1 MNDDECLFSLLPAL
15 ARRRFRLASKCLS
28 FSLVRD
34 GRECVGVSVQGVA
47 KRNGGGL
54 VGMVCLVGSFA
65 KETIGV
71 AWFFRE
77 RTPLGVQGSAG
88 KDGTVECRRPLGLRA
103 DGCGRLLMRGVLLL
117 FVNMLRT
124 GMRQGL
130 QRKWPA
136 VCGVSKSPLAPLKG
150 GDQQVQ
156 WPVPAGHC
164 SGKPDGAA
172 AQDGMTCVIVGANDY
187 SPLQNGCNATPP
199 RRGAQIKKLMMCE
212 FYENWACEI

>member
-54 VGMVCLVGSFA
+54 VGMVWLVGAFA
-65 KETIGV
+65 KETICIG
-71 AWFFRE
+71 WCIRE
-77 RTPLGVQGSAG
+77 RTPLGVQGSVG
-88 KDGTVECRRPLGLRA
+88 KNGTVECRRPLGLRA
-103 DGCGRLLMRGVLLL
+103 NGCGSLLMRRGLLL

-136 VCGVSKSPLAPLKG
+136 ICRFL
-150 GDQQVQ
+150 
-156 WPVPAGHC
+156 
-164 SGKPDGAA
+164 
-172 AQDGMTCVIVGANDY
+172 N
-187 SPLQNGCNATPP
+187 PP
-199 RRGAQIKKLMMCE
+199 CPP
-212 FYENWACEI
+212 